1 MRFRLAG
8 RLLVLAAALFAPPAA
23 SAAET
28 LAVVGTERHRVR
40 VVEMAGGL
48 NHPWSLAFLPDGD
61 LLVTERAGR
70 LWRFSPT
77 ASRRERVRGL
87 PELYVY
93 GQGGL
98 LDVAVDPDFAA
109 NRTIYFSYAAE
120 GPGGANTR
128 LARARL
134 VGDRLEDL
142 RVLFDAEPNHGGGR
156 HFGGRIAILADGTL
170 ALTLGD
176 RGQKTPAQDLTD
188 HSGSVVR
195 VTGNGRVPADNP
207 FRDRDD
213 ARPEIYSYGHRN
225 PQGAALHPATGR
237 LWLHEHGPRGGDEVN
252 LIRPGANYG
261 WPLVSHGI
269 NYSGTPVGTGNAT
282 AAGVTDPLH
291 TWVPSIAPSG
301 MAFYRGEAF
310 PGWQGSLLVGALKDR
325 LLARLTLEGERV
337 VAEERFLENTV
348 GRIRDVRVG
357 PDGLVYL
364 LTDARDGRL
373 IRLQPAD

>member
-1 MRFRLAG
+1 M
-8 RLLVLAAALFAPPAA
+8 
-23 SAAET
+23 
-28 LAVVGTERHRVR
+28 
-40 VVEMAGGL
+40 
-48 NHPWSLAFLPDGD
+48 
-61 LLVTERAGR
+61 
-70 LWRFSPT
+70 
-77 ASRRERVRGL
+77 
-87 PELYVY
+87 
-93 GQGGL
+93 
-98 LDVAVDPDFAA
+98 
-109 NRTIYFSYAAE
+109 
-120 GPGGANTR
+120 
-128 LARARL
+128 
-134 VGDRLEDL
+134 
-142 RVLFDAEPNHGGGR
+142 
-156 HFGGRIAILADGTL
+156 
-170 ALTLGD
+170 
-176 RGQKTPAQDLTD
+176 
-188 HSGSVVR
+188 R